1 MTIKA
6 IFYSKFDP
14 HQGRKVV
21 HQVPEGSILTGAEV
35 PPATG
40 GLQTNNSS
48 NNTSSALL
56 NFSTIAQFLIPRQS
70 LCGNLISLSPPPL
83 TQHTPSTLILSHP
96 ICLTSSHY
104 PRNEF
109 IFNFALVLGDP
120 STIDVPSYKS
130 VVKKLAHLMRSLEE
144 QSHFLSDDDSP
155 CNTGKIYSLCE
166 MLMEDLNN
174 YCECMI
180 PIDELNTLNI
190 KLFPTLPNPASVK
203 PWHVPLFTVRID
215 TMIDENWDLTMLR
228 IIPFINGINSV
239 KRIATLADA
248 DIKLTKKCIKHFLYY
263 GCVLLLD
270 IFSFNNIYAVT
281 AEFAHMIAK
290 DTEMQKECARYVNMA
305 FAPGGQEEA
314 IVDGSA
320 SERRTSGLTSTTIGL
335 QDDEIWPLTG
345 KGDAIDGVGIVQLF
359 ACLRQGFT
367 VREWYARNANMLA
380 NIDMRRFITFG
391 VIKGFLYRVHRYA
404 IRTQKGT
411 IGAADGYRG
420 GALDEHTHDHENT
433 QFLTRSMSSERHFS
447 EAPLLGRRKN
457 HHNHH
462 QSNGKGG
469 EVPDFQFMNARL
481 IEFLDGT
488 HCFDEICTELEISEK
503 ELLEQLKS
511 REIGEAVVICR

>member
-1 MTIKA
+1 MT
-6 IFYSKFDP
+6 
-14 HQGRKVV
+14 
-21 HQVPEGSILTGAEV
+21 GSEA
-35 PPATG
+35 PAATS

-48 NNTSSALL
+48 NNTSNALL

-83 TQHTPSTLILSHP
+83 TQQTPSTLILSHP
-96 ICLTSSHY
+96 VCLTSSHY

-120 STIDVPSYKS
+120 SSIDVPSYKS
-130 VVKKLAHLMRSLEE
+130 VVKKLAHLMCSLEE

-155 CNTGKIYSLCE
+155 SNTGKIYSLCE

-248 DIKLTKKCIKHFLYY
+248 DLKLTKKCIKHFLYY

-320 SERRTSGLTSTTIGL
+320 SERRTSGLTSTTTGL

-359 ACLRQGFT
+359 ACLRQGLT

-404 IRTQKGT
+404 IRTQRGT
-411 IGAADGYRG
+411 IGAVSGQRG
-420 GALDEHTHDHENT
+420 GGQDDHSHDHENT

-457 HHNHH
+457 HNSHHNHH
-462 QSNGKGG
+462 SNGKGG
-469 EVPDFQFMNARL
+469 AVDASHSLNSRL

-503 ELLEQLKS
+503 ELFERLKS

>member
-1 MTIKA
+1 MTG
-6 IFYSKFDP
+6 S
-14 HQGRKVV
+14 
-21 HQVPEGSILTGAEV
+21 EGPSA
-35 PPATG
+35 
-40 GLQTNNSS
+40 NSS
-48 NNTSSALL
+48 QNNLTSNALL

-70 LCGNLISLSPPPL
+70 LCGNLISLSPPQL
-83 TQHTPSTLILSHP
+83 SQHTPPTLILSYP

-120 STIDVPSYKS
+120 SSIDVPSYKS

-155 CNTGKIYSLCE
+155 PNTGKIYSLCE

-215 TMIDENWDLTMLR
+215 TMVDENWDLTMLR

-239 KRIATLADA
+239 KRIAVLADA
-248 DIKLTKKCIKHFLYY
+248 DLKLTKKCIKHFLYY
-263 GCVLLLD
+263 GCVILLD

-314 IVDGSA
+314 IIDGTA
-320 SERRTSGLTSTTIGL
+320 SERRTSGLTTTTIGL

-345 KGDAIDGVGIVQLF
+345 KGDPIDGVGIVQLF
-359 ACLRQGFT
+359 ACLRQGLT

-404 IRTQKGT
+404 IRTQKGP
-411 IGAADGYRG
+411 IGAIHGHG
-420 GALDEHTHDHENT
+420 GGHDDQENG

-447 EAPLLGRRKN
+447 EAPLLGRRKK
-457 HHNHH
+457 HNNGDHP
-462 QSNGKGG
+462 NGKGSG
-469 EVPDFQFMNARL
+469 GQDFQFLNSHL
-481 IEFLDGT
+481 IEYLDGT
-488 HCFDEICTELEISEK
+488 HCFDEICTELDISEK
-503 ELLEQLKS
+503 ELMERLKS
-511 REIGEAVVICR
+511 REIGEAVIICR

>member
-1 MTIKA
+1 
-6 IFYSKFDP
+6 
-14 HQGRKVV
+14 
-21 HQVPEGSILTGAEV
+21 LTGSEV
-35 PPATG
+35 SSANG
-40 GLQTNNSS
+40 SQTNFTS
-48 NNTSSALL
+48 NALL

-70 LCGNLISLSPPPL
+70 LCGNLISLSPPQL
-83 TQHTPSTLILSHP
+83 TQHTPPTLILSYP

-120 STIDVPSYKS
+120 ASIDVPSYKS
-130 VVKKLAHLMRSLEE
+130 VVKKLAHLMCSLEE

-155 CNTGKIYSLCE
+155 PNTGKIYSLCE

-190 KLFPTLPNPASVK
+190 KLFPTLPNPASIK

-215 TMIDENWDLTMLR
+215 TMVDENWDLTMLR

-239 KRIATLADA
+239 KRISVLADA

-290 DTEMQKECARYVNMA
+290 DMEMQKECARYVNMA

-314 IVDGSA
+314 IVDGTA

-345 KGDAIDGVGIVQLF
+345 KGEPIDGVGIVQLF
-359 ACLRQGFT
+359 ACLRQGLT

-404 IRTQKGT
+404 IRTQKGPIGT
-411 IGAADGYRG
+411 IHGPRG
-420 GALDEHTHDHENT
+420 GLDDQQNG

-447 EAPLLGRRKN
+447 EAPLLARRKK
-457 HHNHH
+457 HNNNNNNNGD
-462 QSNGKGG
+462 QSNGKGRGG
-469 EVPDFQFMNARL
+469 EDFLFLNSHL

-488 HCFDEICTELEISEK
+488 HCFDEICTELDISEK
-503 ELLEQLKS
+503 ELTERLKS
-511 REIGEAVVICR
+511 REIGEAVIICR